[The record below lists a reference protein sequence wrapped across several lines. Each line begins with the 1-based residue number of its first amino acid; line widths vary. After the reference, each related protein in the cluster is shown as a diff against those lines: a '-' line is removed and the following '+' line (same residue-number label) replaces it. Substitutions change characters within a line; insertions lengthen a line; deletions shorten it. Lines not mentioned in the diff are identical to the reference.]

1 MRAINLLPPEAAL
14 RVKARRRRVV
24 WILAGLAYIALL
36 AVLTIWWQGRVD
48 SAREDLAQQEQV
60 NQAVQAEMATFAG
73 ATDLQAQF
81 DASVVSLTQ
90 ALQTDINWG
99 RFLNDLGRLIPD
111 RVWLTSFSAA
121 ASVDPETFTFGSAQV
136 SGVAFD
142 YPDVASWL
150 RAVDES
156 RFPGLTAAWVPSAA
170 EGTIGEART
179 ITFSSSVALTAEA
192 LSSRLLERIPVVNP

>member
-1 MRAINLLPPEAAL
+1 
-14 RVKARRRRVV
+14 
-24 WILAGLAYIALL
+24 
-36 AVLTIWWQGRVD
+36 
-48 SAREDLAQQEQV
+48 
-60 NQAVQAEMATFAG
+60 
-73 ATDLQAQF
+73 
-81 DASVVSLTQ
+81 
-90 ALQTDINWG
+90 
-99 RFLNDLGRLIPD
+99 
-111 RVWLTSFSAA
+111 
-121 ASVDPETFTFGSAQV
+121 
-136 SGVAFD
+136 AFD

>member
-90 ALQTDINWG
+90 A
-99 RFLNDLGRLIPD
+99 
-111 RVWLTSFSAA
+111 
-121 ASVDPETFTFGSAQV
+121 
-136 SGVAFD
+136 
-142 YPDVASWL
+142 
-150 RAVDES
+150 
-156 RFPGLTAAWVPSAA
+156 
-170 EGTIGEART
+170 
-179 ITFSSSVALTAEA
+179 
-192 LSSRLLERIPVVNP
+192 